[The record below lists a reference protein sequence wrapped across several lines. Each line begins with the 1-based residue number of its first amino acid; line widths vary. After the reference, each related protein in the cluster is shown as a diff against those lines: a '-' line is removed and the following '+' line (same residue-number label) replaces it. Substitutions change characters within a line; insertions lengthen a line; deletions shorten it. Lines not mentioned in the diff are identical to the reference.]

1 MSVLEQLIKYSS
13 PFISHERISDMSF
26 VADDDNREQGSDIF
40 PPAPKRRDRSSQSLS
55 SILPLVVVLVLFSR
69 VSKLSKLPLVGVE
82 LKAEIVIALLAAAAA
97 CRRISFSC
105 LYSEYFSCTVF
116 AILPKN

>member
-1 MSVLEQLIKYSS
+1 
-13 PFISHERISDMSF
+13 MSF
-26 VADDDNREQGSDIF
+26 VAEDDDREQGSDIF

-55 SILPLVVVLVLFSR
+55 SVLPRVLVLVLFSS

-82 LKAEIVIALLAAAAA
+82 FKAEIVIALLAAAAA
-97 CRRISFSC
+97 CCRRISFSC